1 MRGVTARAFSGRR
14 GSLVAFAVDL
24 DRTLLPPG
32 GTSVRS
38 ASELLAT
45 VRKMGLK
52 VVLVSGRAYAQLTSF
67 AEELR
72 VVDALV
78 AENGAV
84 IESPIGGAV
93 KLVGRRTGG
102 QVRRRLASA
111 HWADAEYG
119 EIVVS
124 VPRRRGPSVDRLL
137 KDLAVD
143 LIPNVD
149 RVMVLPKGVTKAS
162 GMRFAL
168 RALHLSSRGF
178 AAIGDGE
185 NDIDLLHE
193 AELSGAVANA
203 NPRVRSIADYACR
216 ASFVAGVE
224 EFVKGPL
231 ADYLAGRPSTRNFAV
246 RGRPRLPSTSAHRM
260 GSRRGT
266 GLRPQRVD
274 PELPARR
281 TRG

>member
-1 MRGVTARAFSGRR
+1 
-14 GSLVAFAVDL
+14 
-24 DRTLLPPG
+24 LPPG
-32 GTSVRS
+32 GTSVRP
-38 ASELLAT
+38 ASEILAT

-52 VVLVSGRAYAQLTSF
+52 VVLVSGRAYAQLGSF

-72 VVDALV
+72 AVDALV

-84 IESPIGGAV
+84 IEAPVGGAV
-93 KLVGRRTGG
+93 RVIGRKTGEE
-102 QVRRRLASA
+102 VRRRLATA
-111 HWADAEYG
+111 RGMEAEYG

-124 VPRRRGPSVDRLL
+124 VPRRMGPRVDRLL

-162 GMRFAL
+162 GMRIAL
-168 RALHLSSRGF
+168 RALHLSSQGF
-178 AAIGDGE
+178 AAVGDGE

-231 ADYLAGRPSTRNFAV
+231 ADYLAGRSPTRNFAS
-246 RGRPRLPSTSAHRM
+246 RGPHRPLAISAGRL

-274 PELPARR
+274 PEPPVRR